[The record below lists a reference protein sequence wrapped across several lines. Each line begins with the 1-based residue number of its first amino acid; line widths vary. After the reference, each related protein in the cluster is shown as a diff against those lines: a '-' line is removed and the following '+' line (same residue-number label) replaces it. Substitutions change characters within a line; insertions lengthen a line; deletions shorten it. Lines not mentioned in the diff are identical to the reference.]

1 MDRRRI
7 VGQLR
12 VQEIFLSGGRRSW
25 TILWPEG
32 AVHEEADRFLRRYDG
47 EPGTQRTYAY
57 LLVDHLR
64 WLERE
69 ALQLKAVRLRDLQ
82 RYMGIVGAAVRM
94 PLGEPWRVGKQPY
107 GAATLGTAA
116 SVLKGFYLSL
126 GYEQVSAELRR
137 DLDRTRLPSKADRNR
152 SLLGHVSSAMPAN
165 PLAPRKGGRRH
176 PKMLPDEGRGR
187 LVRKATTARDRMIVT
202 WLYDGGFRIGE
213 LCGLHLADLHL
224 RENAECDQARGAHV
238 HICHRDGNS
247 NQARAK
253 TKHPWELV
261 NGVVHGGLIR
271 RVSPEMVHTYFAY
284 MTSEYPRSAVTGH
297 GMLLVQL
304 AGDHYGQPLSAAG
317 ARSMFRRA
325 GLRAGLG
332 RVHPHQARHNFA
344 TAVLDASGGN
354 LMIARDAGGWASS
367 ATVDQIYGHTDIHD
381 PKFDAALRK
390 VWSQS

>member
-1 MDRRRI
+1 
-7 VGQLR
+7 
-12 VQEIFLSGGRRSW
+12 
-25 TILWPEG
+25 
-32 AVHEEADRFLRRYDG
+32 
-47 EPGTQRTYAY
+47 
-57 LLVDHLR
+57 
-64 WLERE
+64 
-69 ALQLKAVRLRDLQ
+69 
-82 RYMGIVGAAVRM
+82 
-94 PLGEPWRVGKQPY
+94 
-107 GAATLGTAA
+107 
-116 SVLKGFYLSL
+116 
-126 GYEQVSAELRR
+126 
-137 DLDRTRLPSKADRNR
+137 
-152 SLLGHVSSAMPAN
+152 
-165 PLAPRKGGRRH
+165 
-176 PKMLPDEGRGR
+176 
-187 LVRKATTARDRMIVT
+187 MIVT

-224 RENAECDQARGAHV
+224 RENAECAQARGAHV
-238 HICHRDGNS
+238 HICHRDGNA

-261 NGVVHGGLIR
+261 NGVVHGGMIR
-271 RVSPEMVHTYFAY
+271 RVSPEMIHTYFAY
-284 MTSEYPRSAVTGH
+284 MTSEYPRSAATGH

-304 AGDHYGQPLSAAG
+304 AGDHHGQPLTAAG

-390 VWSQS
+390 VWNQT

>member
-1 MDRRRI
+1 VDRRRI

-25 TILWPEG
+25 TILWPEC

-69 ALQLKAVRLRDLQ
+69 ALQLKAVRMSDLQ

-94 PLGEPWRVGKQPY
+94 PLGEAWRVGRQPY

-116 SVLKGFYLSL
+116 SVLKNFYLGL
-126 GYEQVSAELRR
+126 AHEQVSAELRR
-137 DLDRTRLPSKADRNR
+137 ELDRTRLPSKADRNR
-152 SLLGHVSSAMPAN
+152 SLLGHVSATMPAN
-165 PLAPRKGGRRH
+165 PLAPRKGVRRH
-176 PKMLPDEGRGR
+176 PKMLPDEGRGW
-187 LVRKATTARDRMIVT
+187 LLRKASTARDRMIVT

-224 RENAECDQARGAHV
+224 RGNAECAQARGAHV
-238 HICHRDGNS
+238 HICHRDGNA

-271 RVSPEMVHTYFAY
+271 RVSPEMVHTYFVY
-284 MTSEYPRSAVTGH
+284 MTNEYPRTAATGH

-304 AGDHYGQPLSAAG
+304 AGDHRGQPLTAAG

-354 LMIARDAGGWASS
+354 LVIARDAGGWASS
-367 ATVDQIYGHTDIHD
+367 ATVDHIYGHTDIHD

-390 VWSQS
+390 VWNQT

>member
-1 MDRRRI
+1 VDRRRI

-69 ALQLKAVRLRDLQ
+69 ALQLNAVRLRDLQ
-82 RYMGIVGAAVRM
+82 RYMGIVGAAVLM

-116 SVLKGFYLSL
+116 SVLKGFYLGL
-126 GYEQVSAELRR
+126 AHEQVSAELRR

-152 SLLGHVSSAMPAN
+152 SLLGHVSSTMPAN

-187 LVRKATTARDRMIVT
+187 LLRKASTARDRMIVT

-224 RENAECDQARGAHV
+224 RENAECAQARGAHV
-238 HICHRDGNS
+238 HICHRDGNA

-271 RVSPEMVHTYFAY
+271 RVSPEMIHTYFAY
-284 MTSEYPRSAVTGH
+284 MTNEYPRTAATGH

-304 AGDHYGQPLSAAG
+304 AGDHHGQPLSAAG

-344 TAVLDASGGN
+344 TAILDASGGN

-381 PKFDAALRK
+381 PKFNAALRK
-390 VWSQS
+390 VWSQT